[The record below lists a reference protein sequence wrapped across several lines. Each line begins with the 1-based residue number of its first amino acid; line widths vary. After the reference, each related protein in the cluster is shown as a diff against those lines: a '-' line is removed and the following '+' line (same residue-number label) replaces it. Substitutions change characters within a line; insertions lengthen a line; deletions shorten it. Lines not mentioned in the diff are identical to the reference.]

1 MKKKFIIFFFTS
13 IIILVILLNQKI
25 FKLYFLHKF
34 SKWVEKE
41 VLLEDFQFIYPN
53 TILIKNLEI
62 KNSDPFHYDLIFGT
76 EKISIN
82 IDFKSFFVGDLRIIN
97 NLIIEEPRFYLE
109 VTQKKLNSKDQ
120 TENKTQIIFED
131 NIGVAKK
138 ISQNLPDKI
147 WPTKEKDINF
157 IILKSKISDGIAY
170 VKISSIKDESVIKLS
185 NFEFTKIGNQKGY
198 QHYKDVLKIMLFDV
212 FGRETDIKK
221 KRILKKIYKF

>member
-1 MKKKFIIFFFTS
+1 MKKKFIILFLTS
-13 IIILVILLNQKI
+13 IIIIVTLSNQKI

-62 KNSDPFHYDLIFGT
+62 KNSNTFYYDLIFKS

-82 IDFKSFFVGDLRIIN
+82 LDFKSFLVGDLRIIT
-97 NLIIEEPRFYLE
+97 NLIIEKPRFYLE

-120 TENKTQIIFED
+120 KGNKTQIIFED
-131 NIGVAKK
+131 NIGIAKK
-138 ISQNLPDKI
+138 ISQDLPDKI

>member
-1 MKKKFIIFFFTS
+1 MKKKFIILFFIS
-13 IIILVILLNQKI
+13 IIIIVTALNQKI

-62 KNSDPFHYDLIFGT
+62 KNSNPFYYDLIFET

-82 IDFKSFFVGDLRIIN
+82 LDFKSFLVGDLRIIN

-120 TENKTQIIFED
+120 TESKTQIIFED
-131 NIGVAKK
+131 NIGIAKK
-138 ISQNLPDKI
+138 ISQDLPDKI

-157 IILKSKISDGIAY
+157 IILKSKISEGIAY

-185 NFEFTKIGNQKGY
+185 DFEFAKIGNQKGY

>member
-1 MKKKFIIFFFTS
+1 MKKKFIILFLTS
-13 IIILVILLNQKI
+13 IIIIVTLSNQKI

-62 KNSDPFHYDLIFGT
+62 KNSNTFYYDLIFKS

-82 IDFKSFFVGDLRIIN
+82 LDFKSFLVGDLRIIT
-97 NLIIEEPRFYLE
+97 NLIIEKPKFYLE

-120 TENKTQIIFED
+120 TGNKTQIIFED
-131 NIGVAKK
+131 NIGIAKK
-138 ISQNLPDKI
+138 ISQDLPDKI

>member
-1 MKKKFIIFFFTS
+1 MKKKFIILFLTS
-13 IIILVILLNQKI
+13 IIIIVTLSNQKI

-62 KNSDPFHYDLIFGT
+62 KNSNTFYYDLIFKS

-82 IDFKSFFVGDLRIIN
+82 LDFKSFLVGDLRIIT
-97 NLIIEEPRFYLE
+97 NLIIEKPRFYLE

-120 TENKTQIIFED
+120 TGNKTQIIFED
-131 NIGVAKK
+131 NIGIAKK
-138 ISQNLPDKI
+138 ISQDLPDKI

-170 VKISSIKDESVIKLS
+170 VKISSIKDESGIKLS

>member
-1 MKKKFIIFFFTS
+1 MKKKFIILFLTS
-13 IIILVILLNQKI
+13 IIIIVTLSNQKI

-62 KNSDPFHYDLIFGT
+62 KNSNTFYYDLIFKS

-82 IDFKSFFVGDLRIIN
+82 LDFKSFLVGDLRIIT
-97 NLIIEEPRFYLE
+97 NLIIEKPRFYLE

-120 TENKTQIIFED
+120 TGNKTQIIFED
-131 NIGVAKK
+131 NIGIAKK
-138 ISQNLPDKI
+138 ISQDLPDKI

>member
-1 MKKKFIIFFFTS
+1 MKKKFIILFLTS
-13 IIILVILLNQKI
+13 IIIIVTLSNQKI

-62 KNSDPFHYDLIFGT
+62 KNSNTFYYDLIFKS

-82 IDFKSFFVGDLRIIN
+82 LDFKSFLVGDLRIIT
-97 NLIIEEPRFYLE
+97 NLIIEKPRFYLE
-109 VTQKKLNSKDQ
+109 VTQKKLNSKNQ
-120 TENKTQIIFED
+120 TGNKTQIIFED
-131 NIGVAKK
+131 NIGIAKK
-138 ISQNLPDKI
+138 ISQDLPDKI